1 MRIGVYA
8 IALNEQKFVE
18 RWATSARDADCLVVA
33 DTGSTD
39 GTVDALTSEGV
50 ICHRISIKPFRFDD
64 ARNVSLALLPAD
76 LDVAICLDMDEVLLP
91 NWRRRL
97 EQHWNGN
104 RMRYPYIWSWT
115 ASGKPDLTYY
125 ADKISGRHT
134 HRWRHPV
141 HEVLS
146 PTVAEVWCQCDEV
159 LIEHHADNTKSR
171 GQYLNLLELSVREDP
186 ADDRN
191 AHYLGREY
199 FFHKRYDD
207 AIAEL
212 KRHLALPRAVWLPE
226 RAASMRYIA
235 KSYQAKGDL
244 KQAQRWFI
252 EATLEDDTS
261 KEALIDAAAFLLNQ
275 NAFHAALH
283 YSERALALPSTGSYM
298 RERYANQ
305 EGAYDLAA
313 VAHHHLGNRDR
324 AIGLAK
330 QAVALNPEDL
340 RLQNNL
346 AMMME

>member
-1 MRIGVYA
+1 MRIGVYS
-8 IALNEQKFVE
+8 IALNEEKFVE
-18 RWATSARDADCLVVA
+18 RWAASARDADHLSVV

-39 GTVDALTSEGV
+39 NTVKTLIVNGV
-50 ICHRISIKPFRFDD
+50 VCHRISIKPFRFDD
-64 ARNVSLALLPAD
+64 ARNASLALLPSD

-91 NWRRRL
+91 GWRKVL

-115 ASGKPDLTYY
+115 PSGKPDLTYY
-125 ADKISGRHT
+125 ADKISGRHS

-146 PTVAEVWCQCDEV
+146 PTVPEVWCQCDEV

-171 GQYLNLLELSVREDP
+171 GQYLNLLELAVAEDP
-186 ADDRN
+186 VDDRN

-199 FFHKRYDD
+199 HYHGRHTE

-212 KRHLALPRAVWLPE
+212 TRHLALPRAVWLPE

-235 KSYQAKGDL
+235 KSYQAMGDL
-244 KQAQRWFI
+244 KQAHRWFI
-252 EATLEDDTS
+252 EATLEDETS
-261 KEALIDAAAFLLNQ
+261 KEALIDAATFLLGRNQ
-275 NAFHAALH
+275 FHAALH
-283 YSERALALPSTGSYM
+283 YSERALVTGGTGSYM
-298 RERYANQ
+298 RERYANH
-305 EGAYDLAA
+305 EGPYDLAA
-313 VAHHHLGNRDR
+313 VAHYHLGNREA
-324 AIGLAK
+324 AIAMAK
-330 QAVALNPEDL
+330 QAVACNPEDL